1 MARVEGGIWE
11 AFVPG
16 LNRYDAYQYAIHKA
30 DGSGFVTRRPSM
42 WYSSSQN
49 MAEENKKERTS
60 GRPKSNT
67 SVPHSLCSPFRG
79 SAYS

>member
-1 MARVEGGIWE
+1 
-11 AFVPG
+11 
-16 LNRYDAYQYAIHKA
+16 
-30 DGSGFVTRRPSM
+30 M

-49 MAEENKKERTS
+49 MAEENRKERTS
-60 GRPKSNT
+60 LRPKSKT